1 MPRSPAAGPAP
12 AQSEPDYFDS
22 LVACAAHLA
31 APRPA
36 CRRHAPPHIPRV
48 KPAALRKEGQE
59 GGKLLVCHDYKAI
72 VRRTM
77 NEAIR
82 SSIFISVTP
91 SSSTLH
97 PIFSHHRVSCP
108 PPAWIRTAHRHGTR
122 ILGTLIFEWDAGRSD
137 IVELV
142 SPAGS
147 SPSSTSPPFSQVDLR
162 YADMLVDL
170 AVERGFDGWL
180 VNVEVELGLDEREA
194 GGTKRRAKEHAN
206 ALLVWLRYLRDE
218 MHKRMPD
225 AEVMWR
231 VPRCSEV
238 GAKQCTNASTS
249 RYDAVITEGRSRLTN
264 LLLDANAFLDTGRLE
279 WQNCVNDLN
288 LPFVSACDSIFLNY
302 FWRPNDVAATA
313 TLLDQCDPSRKGDVY
328 FGIDVFGR
336 GSFGG
341 GGFDSWRALDV
352 IQAAPLAP
360 LSAPPSS
367 FSTALFAPG
376 WTVESSDLRHSLDT
390 PAAYARW
397 WEDELYFWSNGPP
410 TENVSLEAAR
420 MLKVRQEQRGIQRAS
435 ELAAALAYNPLVPLP
450 FRRPVEP
457 LNFDCTA
464 PLPALPGSFRPLCSA
479 LPSPRPPPS
488 HNSTFYTNFAGGSGH
503 AFFVEGEKTFS
514 SEKGWTDVDF
524 AFPFPSYVFQQP
536 VGGVKAEL
544 VEDDAWEGP
553 RALKLVVAEGVGA
566 KGTTTIPLTALNMP
580 VRPGHAFDASV
591 VWKAL
596 GGDIEVVPDLHH
608 TLLPAA
614 SSPSPPPALP
624 SQANPLLSSAPDT
637 IDLKHGWKRTSCAI
651 RLDADAGPNTTIL
664 QYRIVVSGSPQ
675 ATLLIGSLSV
685 CPTANATLPPPI
697 VANLK
702 YDGPF
707 SRLRWDVVRG
717 VPPILRAP
725 RSAASSS
732 SSWTDP
738 ATWSSFVHFH
748 VYLRRNEREEHL
760 GSTLATEFAIE
771 RARIT
776 AAEVR
781 VRGVRVDGSSGA
793 GDVASFVEVQ
803 QRDRE

>member
-59 GGKLLVCHDYKAI
+59 GGKLLVCHDYKGGYCEKDDE
-72 VRRTM
+72 RGYTFQHFHLCDT
-77 NEAIR
+77 
-82 SSIFISVTP
+82 FIY
-91 SSSTLH
+91 
-97 PIFSHHRVSCP
+97 FSHHRVSCP

-231 VPRCSEV
+231 VPR
-238 GAKQCTNASTS
+238 
-249 RYDAVITEGRSRLTN
+249 
-264 LLLDANAFLDTGRLE
+264 RLE

-580 VRPGHAFDASV
+580 VRPGQAFDASV

-776 AAEVR
+776 GAEVR